1 MTAREFFE
9 RAAELERARTPFV
22 LATVVKREGPISSHV
37 GDRAIVLADGA
48 MIGFVGGSCSR
59 DTVRQEALDAM
70 RRGEARLVQIEGECA
85 SEGAV
90 DVYVEPH
97 LPARMLVIAGATPVA
112 AELARL
118 AGALDGYNVVRVVA
132 PSELHAVSSFDS
144 AQDDKV
150 GAAQDDKV
158 GAAQDD
164 KVGAA
169 QDDTGAVIAL
179 AALPDFLSGIE
190 PADRERLVAVVASQ
204 GHYDEAA
211 LKPLLENA
219 EPVYLGLL
227 ASRKRAV
234 EVFAETQRLGIAPER
249 LAAVHNPAGIDI
261 GARRPGE
268 VAISIL
274 AEIVA
279 TLAAA
284 EARAAR

>member
-9 RAAELERARTPFV
+9 RAAELERARRPFA
-22 LATVVKREGPISSHV
+22 LATVVKREGPISSHL
-37 GDRAIVLADGA
+37 GDRAIILADGA
-48 MIGFVGGSCSR
+48 MHGFVGGSCSR
-59 DTVRQEALDAM
+59 DIVRQEALDAM
-70 RRGEARLVQIEGECA
+70 RSGESRLVQIEGKCA

-118 AGALDGYNVVRVVA
+118 AGALDGYNVVRVVE
-132 PSELHAVSSFDS
+132 PGELHQLGEAQAEHAVAID
-144 AQDDKV
+144 
-150 GAAQDDKV
+150 
-158 GAAQDD
+158 
-164 KVGAA
+164 
-169 QDDTGAVIAL
+169 AL
-179 AALPDFLSGIE
+179 SDFLDGIE
-190 PADRERLVAVVASQ
+190 LADRERLVAVVASQ

-211 LKPLLENA
+211 LKALLEIG
-219 EPVYLGLL
+219 EPAYIGLL
-227 ASRKRAV
+227 ASRKRAGA
-234 EVFAETQRLGIAPER
+234 VFAETERRGVASER
-249 LAAVHNPAGIDI
+249 LAYVHNPAGIDI

-284 EARAAR
+284 EAKAAP

>member
-22 LATVVKREGPISSHV
+22 LATVVKREGPISSHI
-37 GDRAIVLADGA
+37 GDRAIVLADGR
-48 MIGFVGGSCSR
+48 MHGFVGGSCSR
-59 DTVRQEALDAM
+59 DIVRQEALDAM
-70 RRGEARLVQIEGECA
+70 RRGEARVVQIEGECA

-112 AELARL
+112 AELARI
-118 AGALDGYNVVRVVA
+118 AGVLDGYRVIRVIERA
-132 PSELHAVSSFDS
+132 EVGDVSSFDS
-144 AQDDKV
+144 AQDDRV
-150 GAAQDDKV
+150 SAQ
-158 GAAQDD
+158 G
-164 KVGAA
+164 
-169 QDDTGAVIAL
+169 DTGAVIAL

-211 LKPLLENA
+211 LKALLENA

>member
-150 GAAQDDKV
+150 GAAQDD
-158 GAAQDD
+158 
-164 KVGAA
+164 
-169 QDDTGAVIAL
+169 TGAVIAL

-211 LKPLLENA
+211 LKALLENA